1 MNGNT
6 PDRKHPLLS
15 VMIPTKNGGPLFEE
29 VLQGLRAQD
38 YPGEVELLV
47 VDSGS
52 DDQTLALARRY
63 GARVETIPPAQFNHG
78 LTRDHGIGLCRGEI
92 IVLMTQDA
100 VPADSGLLS
109 ALAAPFDDPEVGGA
123 YARQLPRPEAN
134 VLTQRNLNGWF
145 TGRTEP
151 EVRRIENPATYRAL
165 NPWKRFALCN
175 FDNVCSAVRR
185 SAWEPI
191 RFGRNN
197 FGEDIAWCKSA
208 LEQGWK
214 IAYTPDACVVHSH
227 DQRSAHYQYKRG
239 YMHHQ
244 LVYRLFGLRAIPT
257 RQRAW
262 QAFRTVL
269 RQDMAY
275 VAEHEPSLKKRLYLW
290 FHIPGWTLASI
301 LAQYRGGAD
310 AARGVEKR
318 QSGV

>member
-1 MNGNT
+1 M
-6 PDRKHPLLS
+6 LS
-15 VMIPTKNGGPLFEE
+15 VMIPSKNAGPLFEE
-29 VLQGLRAQD
+29 VLRGLRDQD

-52 DDQTLALARRY
+52 SDDTIGLARHY
-63 GARVETIPPAQFNHG
+63 GARVETIPPQEFNHG
-78 LTRDHGIGLCRGEI
+78 LTRDYGIGLTRGEI

-100 VPADSGLLS
+100 VPADRRLLS
-109 ALAAPFDDPEVGGA
+109 ALAAALEDPEVGGA

-134 VLTQRNLNGWF
+134 VLTRRNLNGWF

-151 EVRRIENPATYRAL
+151 EVRRIEDLEAYRSL

-191 RFGRNN
+191 RFKRNN
-197 FGEDIAWCKSA
+197 FGEDIAWCKAA

-214 IAYTPDACVVHSH
+214 IAYNPDACVVHSH

-244 LVYRLFGLRAIPT
+244 LVYRMFRLRAIPS
-257 RQRAW
+257 RQKAW
-262 QAFRTVL
+262 KAFWTVF

-275 VAEHEPSLKKRLYLW
+275 VAEHEPSLLKRLQLW
-290 FHIPGWTLASI
+290 ARIPGWTLASI
-301 LAQYRGGAD
+301 LAQYKGGAD
-310 AARGVEKR
+310 AARGVER
-318 QSGV
+318 QQKGV